1 MRKKENM
8 KKIIYGV
15 IGILILTSCYQEID
29 IEKYREDPKIVMH
42 SFVSDGGVNVRLSKS
57 YFIKDGAPENNFLE
71 NASVSLVVNGKSEG
85 LVPNVEKGIYSL
97 DRNFASGDNVRL
109 DVSCSGMKN
118 VSSEVQMPVKTDI
131 EKLEYRLYKKENQPY
146 SKFDFKVTF
155 SDPSTTQD
163 YYAVC
168 LEYMDLTAD
177 SDYDIF
183 TKRIIDLDIGDE
195 PLLKPELGIF
205 EDWII
210 DGFPMYDGI
219 YTFNDRKIN
228 GMSYT
233 LNLGANLY
241 ESGLETVES
250 TDGNIPS
257 GAKGRLTV
265 MLMKISE
272 GYYKFCDTMA
282 KAGMDDFGDM
292 GFAEPVRIYG
302 NVCGGI
308 GILGA
313 YVTDQ
318 KIVYLK

>member
-1 MRKKENM
+1 M
-8 KKIIYGV
+8 KKIVYIV
-15 IGILILTSCYQEID
+15 VGILMLTSCYQEID

-42 SFVSDGGVNVRLSKS
+42 SFVSDDGISVRLSKS
-57 YFIKDGAPENNFLE
+57 YFIKDGAPESNSLE
-71 NASVSLVVNGKSEG
+71 NASVSLVVNGQNEG
-85 LVPNVEKGIYSL
+85 LVPHIGEGIYRL
-97 DRNFASGDNVRL
+97 DRYFASGDNVRL
-109 DVSCSGMKN
+109 EVSCNGMKG
-118 VSSEVQMPVKTDI
+118 VFSEVQMPVKADI
-131 EKLEYRLYKKENQPY
+131 EKLEYRLYTKEDE
-146 SKFDFKVTF
+146 SFLKFDFKVTF
-155 SDPSTTQD
+155 TDPSPTED

-177 SDYDIF
+177 SDYDVF
-183 TKRIIDLDIGDE
+183 TKRIINLDIGNE

-210 DGFPMYDGI
+210 DGSPMYDGF
-219 YTFNDRKIN
+219 YTFSDRKIN

-233 LNLGANLY
+233 LNLGAHLY

-250 TDGNIPS
+250 SDGNIPS
-257 GAKGRLTV
+257 GAKGKLTV

-272 GYYKFCDTMA
+272 GYYRFCDTMA

-302 NVCGGI
+302 NVRGGI

-313 YVTDQ
+313 YIADKKT
-318 KIVYLK
+318 VYLK